1 MRKQKDKTLFQYFMS
16 INKFLNNY
24 LKRINTYNKMFKSF
38 ILVFNNTKDKKNN
51 KKLIKMILKTKK
63 LYKNIKNVKISK
75 LLYF

>member
-38 ILVFNNTKDKKNN
+38 ILVFNNTKDKKNY

>member
-1 MRKQKDKTLFQYFMS
+1 MS